1 MCSDGG
7 TSHSTDEALLIGVEF
22 CALRDAGQR
31 ISFALQ
37 QRALRRHGVRRSP
50 ACRILTSRS
59 MQRATCRIVCSMHVA

>member
-31 ISFALQ
+31 TSFALQ
-37 QRALRRHGVRRSP
+37 QRALGGMVFVAARRAAS
-50 ACRILTSRS
+50 
-59 MQRATCRIVCSMHVA
+59 